1 MPPNFCFSV
10 PVFLHFLFEGIGGLE
25 AVFAMELVA
34 HPAVALWICVSPQ
47 KNHQSLLT
55 LNTRNSLMYMYIH
68 MSIYI
73 YIYLGRVHAPGRD
86 CFGKQRAD
94 DLVQLGLARGTHIS
108 VLPQIE
114 FSGNEIES

>member
-1 MPPNFCFSV
+1 MPPNFCFFV

-34 HPAVALWICVSPQ
+34 HPAVALWISVSPQ

-73 YIYLGRVHAPGRD
+73 YIFILGACPGRD

-108 VLPQIE
+108 VLPQIVKNFLE
-114 FSGNEIES
+114 KK